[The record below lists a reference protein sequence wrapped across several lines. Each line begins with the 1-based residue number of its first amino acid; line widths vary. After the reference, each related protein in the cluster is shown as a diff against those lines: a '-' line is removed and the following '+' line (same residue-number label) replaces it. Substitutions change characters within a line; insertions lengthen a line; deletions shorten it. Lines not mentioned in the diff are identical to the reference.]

1 MPYLP
6 GQGETGAWS
15 AWQPHCVGA
24 VPTPGPSGRNPE
36 KSMAYVDGFCAA
48 VPADRRAAYL
58 DHAAVSA
65 AVFRDH
71 GALRVT
77 ECWGDDVPEGAQ
89 TSFPMAVRAEAG
101 EVVVFSWVEWPSR
114 EARDAGWAAIM
125 ADPRMDP
132 AANPMPFDGKRLIY
146 GGFQVILDA

>member
-1 MPYLP
+1 M
-6 GQGETGAWS
+6 
-15 AWQPHCVGA
+15 
-24 VPTPGPSGRNPE
+24 
-36 KSMAYVDGFCAA
+36 SMGYVDGFCAA

-58 DHAAVSA
+58 DHAAVMA

-114 EARDAGWAAIM
+114 EARDAGWSAIM

-132 AANPMPFDGKRLIY
+132 TANPMPFDGKRLIH
-146 GGFQVILDA
+146 GGFQVVLDA